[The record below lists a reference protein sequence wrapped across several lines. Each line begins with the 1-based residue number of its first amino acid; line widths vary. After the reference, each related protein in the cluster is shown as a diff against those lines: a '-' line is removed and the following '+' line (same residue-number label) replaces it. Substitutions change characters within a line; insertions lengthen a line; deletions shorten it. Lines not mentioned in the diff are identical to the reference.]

1 MGFDVAS
8 IFAGGVGGIFTGIK
22 DIIGAFKLDP
32 TVAAANATK
41 LAELEIAIKKA
52 ELEAEVALSQ
62 AQTKINEIEAASTD
76 KFTSRWRPAVGWV
89 CVAGFTYACIVNPF
103 LAWASLNVKGWV
115 APPVLDTDVL
125 QTILFA
131 MLGIGGMRSFD
142 KLKGTSK

>member
-32 TVAAANATK
+32 TIAAANATK
-41 LAELEIAIKKA
+41 LAELEIAIRQA
-52 ELEAEVALSQ
+52 ELQAEVALSQ

-89 CVAGFTYACIVNPF
+89 CVVGLAYATLGCPLIGWLSQNAGWKAPGE
-103 LAWASLNVKGWV
+103 LNVEI
-115 APPVLDTDVL
+115 LT
-125 QTILFA
+125 TTLFA
-131 MLGIGGMRSFD
+131 LLGIGGMRSFD